1 MKKVFLMSGL
11 MLLSGY
17 AAAADVGKVISS
29 TPVMREKQTVGYK
42 VVYEYA
48 GKRYTTQLPQ
58 DPGATVNLQITPSA
72 ASKPAARVAAAPV
85 TTASR
90 IAAAPV
96 ATASTAAAREP
107 IYTEPLYEDR
117 WDADRDRP
125 YRVARSTDG
134 WDADRDRGYSTPIY
148 TAPRYVERV
157 YAEPSYYAPRTYYS
171 RANYGYSYG
180 DNYGHNYGHNYGANY
195 GYNYGGNYGHNY
207 GYSNAPLWPLVGL
220 SIGLASSYRGNG
232 YYGGHHGHRGHHYYG
247 GHRRW

>member
-1 MKKVFLMSGL
+1 MKKVFLVSGL

-72 ASKPAARVAAAPV
+72 AAKPAARVAAAPV

-90 IAAAPV
+90 VAAAPI
-96 ATASTAAAREP
+96 ATAAAAREP
-107 IYTEPLYEDR
+107 IYTEPIYEDR

-180 DNYGHNYGHNYGANY
+180 DNYGHNYG
-195 GYNYGGNYGHNY
+195 
-207 GYSNAPLWPLVGL
+207 YSNAPLWPLVGL

>member
-1 MKKVFLMSGL
+1 MKKVFLVSGL

-72 ASKPAARVAAAPV
+72 AAKPAARVAAAPV

-90 IAAAPV
+90 VAAAPI
-96 ATASTAAAREP
+96 ATAAAAREP
-107 IYTEPLYEDR
+107 IYTEPIYEDR

-125 YRVARSTDG
+125 YRVARSTEG

-171 RANYGYSYG
+171 RANYGYNYG
-180 DNYGHNYGHNYGANY
+180 DNYGYNHGDRY
-195 GYNYGGNYGHNY
+195 GYNYG
-207 GYSNAPLWPLVGL
+207 YSNTPIWPLVGL

-232 YYGGHHGHRGHHYYG
+232 YYGGHYGHRGHHHG

>member
-1 MKKVFLMSGL
+1 MKRAFLLSGL
-11 MLLSGY
+11 IALSGY

-29 TPVMREKQTVGYK
+29 TPVMRDKQAIGYK

-72 ASKPAARVAAAPV
+72 PSTSAARAAAAPV

-90 IAAAPV
+90 IAAAPI

-134 WDADRDRGYSTPIY
+134 WDADRDRGYSTTTY
-148 TAPRYVERV
+148 SAPRYVERV
-157 YAEPSYYAPRTYYS
+157 YVEPSYYAPRTYYS
-171 RANYGYSYG
+171 RANYGYRNGDNYG
-180 DNYGHNYGHNYGANY
+180 DNYGY
-195 GYNYGGNYGHNY
+195 NY
-207 GYSNAPLWPLVGL
+207 GYSNAPLWPLLGL
-220 SIGLASSYRGNG
+220 SIGLASSYRGHG
-232 YYGGHHGHRGHHYYG
+232 HYGGHHGHRGHHYS
-247 GHRRW
+247 GHRGHHYSGHHGR

>member
-1 MKKVFLMSGL
+1 MKKVLLVSGL

-72 ASKPAARVAAAPV
+72 ALKPAARVAAAPV
-85 TTASR
+85 TTAS
-90 IAAAPV
+90 
-96 ATASTAAAREP
+96 TAAAREP
-107 IYTEPLYEDR
+107 IYTEPIYEDR

-125 YRVARSTDG
+125 YRTVRSTEG
-134 WDADRDRGYSTPIY
+134 YDADYDRGYSTTIY

-157 YAEPSYYAPRTYYS
+157 YTEPSHYAPRTYYS
-171 RANYGYSYG
+171 RANYGYNYG
-180 DNYGHNYGHNYGANY
+180 DNYGY
-195 GYNYGGNYGHNY
+195 NY
-207 GYSNAPLWPLVGL
+207 GYSNAPLWPLLGL
-220 SIGLASSYRGNG
+220 SIGLAGSYRGNG
-232 YYGGHHGHRGHHYYG
+232 YYGGHYGHRDHHYG
-247 GHRRW
+247 GHRGW

>member
-1 MKKVFLMSGL
+1 MKKVFLVSGL

-29 TPVMREKQTVGYK
+29 TPVMREKQTIGYK

-72 ASKPAARVAAAPV
+72 AAKPAARVAAAPV
-85 TTASR
+85 TTAS
-90 IAAAPV
+90 
-96 ATASTAAAREP
+96 TAAAREP
-107 IYTEPLYEDR
+107 IYTEPIYEDR

-171 RANYGYSYG
+171 RANYGYNHG
-180 DNYGHNYGHNYGANY
+180 DNYGN
-195 GYNYGGNYGHNY
+195 NY
-207 GYSNAPLWPLVGL
+207 GYSNAPLWPLLGL
-220 SIGLASSYRGNG
+220 SIGVASSYRGNG
-232 YYGGHHGHRGHHYYG
+232 YYGGHYGHRDHHYG

>member
-1 MKKVFLMSGL
+1 MKNIFLVSGL

-17 AAAADVGKVISS
+17 VAAADVGKVISS

-72 ASKPAARVAAAPV
+72 ASTSAARV
-85 TTASR
+85 
-90 IAAAPV
+90 AAAPV

-107 IYTEPLYEDR
+107 IYTEPIYEDR

-125 YRVARSTDG
+125 YRVVRSTEG
-134 WDADRDRGYSTPIY
+134 WDADRDRGYSTTTY
-148 TAPRYVERV
+148 AAPRYVERV
-157 YAEPSYYAPRTYYS
+157 YVEPSYYAPSTYYS

-180 DNYGHNYGHNYGANY
+180 DNYGY
-195 GYNYGGNYGHNY
+195 NY
-207 GYSNAPLWPLVGL
+207 GYSNAPLWPLLGL
-220 SIGLASSYRGNG
+220 SIGLASSYRGYG
-232 YYGGHHGHRGHHYYG
+232 YYGGHYGHRGHHYG
-247 GHRRW
+247 GHRGH

>member
-1 MKKVFLMSGL
+1 MKKVFLVSGL

-29 TPVMREKQTVGYK
+29 TPVMRENQTVGYK

-72 ASKPAARVAAAPV
+72 AAKPAARVATAPV

-90 IAAAPV
+90 VAAAPI
-96 ATASTAAAREP
+96 ATAAAAREP
-107 IYTEPLYEDR
+107 IYTEPIYEDR

-125 YRVARSTDG
+125 YRVARSTEG

-171 RANYGYSYG
+171 RANYGYNYG
-180 DNYGHNYGHNYGANY
+180 DNYGYNHGDRY
-195 GYNYGGNYGHNY
+195 GYNYG
-207 GYSNAPLWPLVGL
+207 YSNTPIWPLVGL

-232 YYGGHHGHRGHHYYG
+232 YYGGHYGHRGHHHG